1 MMRKSSMKNGNTL
14 EVKKWMLLLMM
25 MITFVSC
32 KKSVLE
38 KPDNLIEEEMM
49 VDIFYDLSIIEA
61 IKSNDPIALDK
72 YGINPS
78 TFIYQKY
85 KIDSIQLAKSDR
97 YYAVDVDKYRK
108 IFDEVN
114 KRLAD
119 QKKALTPNGSKP
131 ILLDSK
137 KR

>member
-1 MMRKSSMKNGNTL
+1 MRNSLMNNGNPL
-14 EVKKWMLLLMM
+14 EVRKGMLLLML

-49 VDIFYDLSIIEA
+49 INILYDLSIIEA
-61 IKSNDPIALDK
+61 IKATNPIALDK

-78 TFIYQKY
+78 TFVYQKY
-85 KIDSIQLAKSDR
+85 KIDSLQLAKSDR
-97 YYAVDVDKYRK
+97 YYAVDVDRYSKM
-108 IFDEVN
+108 FDEVN
-114 KRLAD
+114 KRLEE

-137 KR
+137 LR